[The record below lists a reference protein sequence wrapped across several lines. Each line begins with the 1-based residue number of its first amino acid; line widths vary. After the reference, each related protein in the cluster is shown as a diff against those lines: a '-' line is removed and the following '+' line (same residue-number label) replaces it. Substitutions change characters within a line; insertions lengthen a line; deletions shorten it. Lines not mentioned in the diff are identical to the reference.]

1 MIIYKISKSDEDFKI
16 TKDLF
21 IEYKN
26 SLNLDLCFQKFHE
39 EISDLQSQ
47 YSGPAGGCVIL
58 CFEDSEAI
66 GCIAL
71 RKFENETCEMKRLY
85 LRPEA
90 RGKGIGR
97 ALAEKIIEKAKEF
110 GYKKMQL
117 DTLETMKEAIA
128 LYKSIGFTEIE
139 PYRYNPNKGVVY
151 MKLDLI
157 QTFNKKL

>member
-1 MIIYKISKSDEDFKI
+1 MITYKISKSDEDFKI

-21 IEYKN
+21 LEYKN

-39 EISDLQSQ
+39 EISGLPSQ
-47 YSGPAGGCVIL
+47 YSESSGGCVIL
-58 CFEDSEAI
+58 CYKDVKAI

-71 RKFENETCEMKRLY
+71 RKFGNDICEMKRLY

-90 RGKGIGR
+90 RGKGTGR
-97 ALAEKIIEKAKEF
+97 ILAEKIIEKAKEF

-117 DTLETMKEAIA
+117 DTLATMKEAIA
-128 LYKSIGFTEIE
+128 LYKSMGFTEIE

-151 MKLDLI
+151 MKLDL
-157 QTFNKKL
+157 K

>member
-1 MIIYKISKSDEDFKI
+1 MISYKISKSQKDFEKA
-16 TKDLF
+16 KELF

-39 EISDLQSQ
+39 EISDLPSQ
-47 YSGPAGGCVIL
+47 YSEPSGCIIL
-58 CFEDSEAI
+58 CYENKKPT

-71 RKFENETCEMKRLY
+71 RKFEGDTCEMKRLY

-97 ALAEKIIEKAKEF
+97 VLANKIIEKAKEL

-128 LYKSIGFTEIE
+128 LYKSMGFKVIA
-139 PYRYNPNKGVVY
+139 PYRFNPLDGVVY
-151 MKLDLI
+151 MELE
-157 QTFNKKL
+157 F